1 MTASELKTRF
11 LIGYEFIA
19 NNLAPGYTDDEIS
32 GFLNQGMHLLVDEFF
47 GKRDLANIAEIIVSQ
62 YYTLEPAVAGFNPED
77 YGECSYW
84 TARTSDFTEFRWFIN
99 SRAQIKRT
107 EPFPVNTEWVECN
120 LIDKTE
126 ADKWTQTSINK
137 PIIVYPKL
145 IFHGASYGFVVLIDS
160 YSTIYNF
167 QLAYVRTPTP
177 IDVSGSPTVAPEL
190 NARLH
195 QKIVDKAIA
204 LAMKATD
211 VQRAQAEIQTNAA
224 L

>member
-32 GFLNQGMHLLVDEFF
+32 GFLNQGMHLLIDELY
-47 GKRDLANIAEIIVSQ
+47 GRGDIANLAEILVK
-62 YYTLEPAVAGFNPED
+62 YNYTLQSCTLED
-77 YGECSYW
+77 YGTKAYEP
-84 TARTSDFTEFRWFIN
+84 TASVANFRWHVN
-99 SRAQIKRT
+99 SKVKLTRT
-107 EPFPVNTEWVECN
+107 EPFTASAEYIPCEI
-120 LIDKTE
+120 IDKRE
-126 ADKWTQTSINK
+126 ADKWMQTSFNK
-137 PIIVYPKL
+137 PIIVYPKV
-145 IFHGASYGFVVLIDS
+145 IIDQNSFIIMVDS
-160 YSTIYNF
+160 YTTVTTTDGF
-167 QLAYVRTPTP
+167 QLIYIKTPED
-177 IDVSGSPTVAPEL
+177 IDIETYPTVVPDL
-190 NARLH
+190 HPRLH